1 MVACCSWR
9 SLVFV
14 AFDPQQAIFKAT
26 PRRAASVT
34 LALLHVPIV
43 DFRTRTY
50 PRTRVQA
57 ISIEYPSGGPPLP
70 LGLIPRRQ
78 RLQIRNPGKSGL
90 AVRRYRLRRDD
101 HVEQRWTIGERAFD
115 RGAELFL
122 GLDTFGMHAERPR
135 HCGIVRILQPGT
147 DHLAVGDR
155 LVMHPDLQR
164 AVVGDDNPRPRF
176 WANGGT
182 DLEGVEAECPVA
194 GRQHDPLVGEGE
206 AGSNAVRHT

>member
-14 AFDPQQAIFKAT
+14 AFDPQKAIFKAT

-34 LALLHVPIV
+34 LALLHGPFF

-50 PRTRVQA
+50 PKTRPLA
-57 ISIEYPSGGPPLP
+57 KSIKYPSGGPPLP

-90 AVRRYRLRRDD
+90 AVGRYRLRRDD

-122 GLDTFGMHAERPR
+122 GLDTLGMHAERPR

-155 LVMHPDLQR
+155 LVMHLDLPG
-164 AVVGDDNPRPRF
+164 AVVGDDNQHRRLV
-176 WANGGT
+176 ANGGI
-182 DLEGVEAECPVA
+182 DLDGVEAECAVA
-194 GRQHDPLVGEGE
+194 GPHP
-206 AGSNAVRHT
+206 

>member
-9 SLVFV
+9 SLVLV

-34 LALLHVPIV
+34 LAPLLARKRAKCRPNLLEPPV
-43 DFRTRTY
+43 TRMCRLLTSETRAI

-90 AVRRYRLRRDD
+90 AVGRYRLRRDD

-122 GLDTFGMHAERPR
+122 GLDTLGMHSERPR
-135 HCGIVRILQPGT
+135 HCSIVRILQPGA

-155 LVMHPDLQR
+155 LVMHLDLPG
-164 AVVGDDNPRPRF
+164 AVVGDDNQHRRLV
-176 WANGGT
+176 ANGGI
-182 DLEGVEAECPVA
+182 DLDGVEAECA
-194 GRQHDPLVGEGE
+194 G
-206 AGSNAVRHT
+206 